1 MRMIPACIRTLA
13 GAVLALALTAAPAPA
28 APDKDNSVN
37 PVEKLRKDLDKTITV
52 KIDKQSL
59 STAVEALRKQTNI
72 NFILDSLT
80 IQQQLGFSPDAPPSP
95 VEVDL
100 KDVKVRAALRTVL
113 APYNLSF
120 APVGDAVVI
129 TTEDVAM
136 LRQMRQRI
144 SVDFDKV
151 EFAVALKQIARGTGV
166 NLVLDGRVGKE
177 AAAKMS
183 LQMEDAPLE
192 TVVRLLAEMANL
204 KPVRVGNVLFVTG
217 KANANEMR
225 QDPDNATPNPE
236 RRRPAGAPPARRR
249 AAGGRRPRGRRRRPA
264 RRGAGRAAHRHRQG
278 RVVQRHPQVNSVMFS
293 SRLPLAGVI
302 ELCRVLRHYLGAG
315 LTLSDVF
322 RQQAATGRGDVPPR
336 RRPHLRRA
344 GTGRRPRRRPE
355 KAGRRL
361 PAAAGRPRQR
371 RRTDRHVAG
380 SLHRTGKILRPP
392 AAVAA
397 AVPRPDGLAAL
408 PVLRRR
414 LRDGRRDL
422 RVRPDPAGVGAVRAA
437 LRPARP
443 GPVRAGRGA
452 GLPGVGVR
460 LLLLSRGAVP
470 RRDAPAAA
478 AGGRGR
484 LPAADAGPRPV
495 PASTGVGAVLP
506 GAAADAGDG
515 DADRAGRCG

>member
-1 MRMIPACIRTLA
+1 MRMVPACIRTLA
-13 GAVLALALTAAPAPA
+13 GAALALALTAAPAPA
-28 APDKDNSVN
+28 APDKDNSVS

-59 STAVEALRKQTNI
+59 SAAVEALRNQTKI

-100 KDVKVRAALRTVL
+100 KDVKVRAVLRAVL

-177 AAAKMS
+177 AAAKVS

-225 QDPDNATPNPE
+225 QDPDNATPNPNV
-236 RRRPAGAPPARRR
+236 GAQQALVQLGGLPPG
-249 AAGGRRPRGRRRRPA
+249 AGGPVG
-264 RRGAGRAAHRHRQG
+264 
-278 RVVQRHPQVNSVMFS
+278 
-293 SRLPLAGVI
+293 GV
-302 ELCRVLRHYLGAG
+302 A
-315 LTLSDVF
+315 
-322 RQQAATGRGDVPPR
+322 VPP
-336 RRPHLRRA
+336 
-344 GTGRRPRRRPE
+344 G
-355 KAGRRL
+355 
-361 PAAAGRPRQR
+361 
-371 RRTDRHVAG
+371 VAPVV
-380 SLHRTGKILRPP
+380 PP
-392 AAVAA
+392 TVIDKDESSKDI
-397 AVPRPDGLAAL
+397 PK
-408 PVLRRR
+408 
-414 LRDGRRDL
+414 
-422 RVRPDPAGVGAVRAA
+422 
-437 LRPARP
+437 
-443 GPVRAGRGA
+443 
-452 GLPGVGVR
+452 
-460 LLLLSRGAVP
+460 
-470 RRDAPAAA
+470 
-478 AGGRGR
+478 
-484 LPAADAGPRPV
+484 
-495 PASTGVGAVLP
+495 
-506 GAAADAGDG
+506 
-515 DADRAGRCG
+515 